1 MRISLTH
8 MLHGAGIFTYIY
20 PKNCPGIP
28 YMEHV
33 GLDGNLNILPQG
45 EGGSSGGGGCMA
57 GRLAHWSL
65 VMVRNFHW

>member
-1 MRISLTH
+1 
-8 MLHGAGIFTYIY
+8 
-20 PKNCPGIP
+20 
-28 YMEHV
+28 MEHV